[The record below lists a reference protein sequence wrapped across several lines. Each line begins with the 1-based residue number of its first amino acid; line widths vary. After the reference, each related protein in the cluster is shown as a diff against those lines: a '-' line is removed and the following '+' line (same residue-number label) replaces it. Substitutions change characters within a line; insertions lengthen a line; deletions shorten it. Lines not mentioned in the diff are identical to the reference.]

1 MKRYIKYFLLTISF
15 FLGCQKN
22 SSVITSGVSIELAQ
36 SRKASISDVRYK
48 IHFDIPKQKDDH
60 IIAYEYIHFALSNLS
75 SDIIL
80 DFRQTADHIFSISV
94 GGKTVPFEL
103 IDQHIIIEPS
113 YFSLGQN
120 TIFISFRAG
129 DMSLNRNDDF
139 LYTLFVP
146 DRASTAIPCF
156 DQPNLKAKYSLTLS
170 IPVDWTAIANGPIV
184 SEKIID
190 DKREMVFAETLP
202 ISTYIFAFT
211 AGKFE
216 RVSQLK
222 NGRKMTMLH
231 RETDREKV
239 ERNKDE
245 IFELHARALS
255 WMEDYTGIDYP
266 FQKFDF
272 ALIPGFQY
280 GGMEHPGAIFYKD
293 ASLFLDLSATKNQ
306 FLSRAGLISHETAH
320 MWFGDL
326 VTMDWFD
333 DVWTKEVFA
342 GFMGGKMVNP
352 SFPEIDHNL
361 RFLGNY
367 ASAYGVDRSLGANQI
382 RQPLQNLNMAGTLY
396 GSIIYSKAPVVMKQ
410 LEMLVGKKIFQEGI
424 KIYLN
429 SYAYENATWTDL
441 IKILD
446 NLSKEDLTA
455 WSKVWVDEPDRPI
468 VEYDI
473 IIDQN
478 ETIKEIILKQ
488 SDPKNKN
495 RIWKQHLQFRLSY
508 DDGDILLPAYLK
520 DKQIKIVAAKGMA
533 KPNYVLPNGVGIGYG
548 NFKMDLSSRTFLLD
562 QLPQIDDSYLR
573 GIIWLNLWDDMLEGN
588 IKPID
593 MIDLCIAAL
602 KTENDILNIQR
613 ILSRL
618 NSTFWN
624 FLNQEQ
630 RIAIAA
636 DIESILMAQMNEATT
651 LTNRAMYF
659 RSFRSLVITD
669 NGYQWLKSIWMK
681 TNSIKGL
688 TLSEKD
694 YTAIAIELA
703 LRDRDDNQDILAMQL
718 NRISNPDRKSRF
730 KFIMPSLSSDT
741 EVRDQFFTLIKKE
754 ESRAVEPWVQSA
766 VACLHH
772 PLRSKEAEK
781 YIRPSLDLLEE
792 IQRTGDIFFPARFI
806 NATLSGHQSANAKEI
821 VNKFLDQ
828 NPDYSYPLKLKILQ
842 AADNLYRAVEILESI
857 N

>member
-1 MKRYIKYFLLTISF
+1 MRRYIKYFLLVISF
-15 FLGCQKN
+15 FLGCQKK

-60 IIAYEYIHFALSNLS
+60 IIAYEYIYFALSNLS
-75 SDIIL
+75 SNIIL
-80 DFRQTADHIFSISV
+80 DFRQTTDHIFSISV

-103 IDQHIIIEPS
+103 IDQHIIIDPS

-129 DMSLNRNDDF
+129 DMSLNRNDEF

-473 IIDQN
+473 ITDQN

-495 RIWKQHLQFRLSY
+495 RIWMQHLQFRLSY
-508 DDGDILLPAYLK
+508 DDDDILLPAYLK

-533 KPNYVLPNGVGIGYG
+533 KPNYVLPNGVGVGYG
-548 NFKMDLSSRTFLLD
+548 NFKMDSSSRTFLLE

-602 KTENDILNIQR
+602 RTENDILNIQR

-624 FLNQEQ
+624 FLNHEQ

-636 DIESILMAQMNEATT
+636 DIESILMAQMNEAAT

-659 RSFRSLVITD
+659 RSFRSMVITD

-688 TLSEKD
+688 TLSERD
-694 YTAIAIELA
+694 YTAIATELA

-718 NRISNPDRKSRF
+718 DRISNPDRKSRF
-730 KFIMPSLSSDT
+730 KFIMPSLSSDLQ
-741 EVRDQFFTLIKKE
+741 VRDQFFTLIKKE

-766 VACLHH
+766 VAYLHH

-806 NATLSGHQSANAKEI
+806 NATLSGHQSEKAKEI

-828 NPDYSYPLKLKILQ
+828 NPDYSYPLRLKILQ
-842 AADNLYRAVEILESI
+842 AADNLYRAVGILEFE